1 MRLQNLT
8 LQNARSLAKDFW
20 PLCLWLMLFMSIQ
33 AGDIRNIRN
42 FGADFA
48 FIQGL
53 RATIPLITAFIAVVI
68 IGWTQY
74 RDRPGRS
81 IFLGPLG
88 LAAVYGLVGV
98 IASTLSPRG
107 ADALYWAVIYLSV
120 PLVIWAIVRT
130 PSTAH
135 VWISRLIAL
144 NWLIF
149 VVASAVIF
157 AFGLIFLSLGDFLIS
172 PSQWLDCTSHGWFDK
187 TSEYLRSTGV
197 GRYAAITGIIALA
210 RLWHREWRILWGLVL
225 VASIILLFYSGA
237 RTSFVGFSAAVP
249 VVIFLSGGRRAA
261 LYVLMIGL
269 ILAPVVWVTE
279 IHQEFLENCIFRAS
293 LTTGLENQNVVS
305 VSPVSEAVGKT
316 NIPLVGVVSNEFFN
330 FSGRTH
336 VWRQGLELFTE
347 SPFLGYGFQAD
358 RYLLGTHAHN
368 SLVQSLLQT
377 GVIGTIPFIT
387 GLMLAWVLLIKI
399 SLNLY
404 RFPHNNKPTIIQ
416 VAGLLAYLS
425 VRSITESTGAFFSID
440 WLLLGPILLHLQ
452 VTTSHLRQEEPSQLV
467 GATAQMQGGLSLL
480 PAKSE

>member
-1 MRLQNLT
+1 MKLQNLT

-53 RATIPLITAFIAVVI
+53 RATIPLITALIAVVI

-81 IFLGPLG
+81 IFIGPLG

-107 ADALYWAVIYLSV
+107 TDALYWAVLYLSV

-130 PSTAH
+130 PSTAD

-144 NWLIF
+144 NWLIL

-172 PSQWLDCTSHGWFDK
+172 PSQWLDCNSHGWFDK

-225 VASIILLFYSGA
+225 VASIALLFYSGA

-279 IHQEFLENCIFRAS
+279 IHKEFLENCIFRAS
-293 LTTGLENQNVVS
+293 LTTGLEKQTVVTE
-305 VSPVSEAVGKT
+305 SPLTTSLEKT
-316 NIPLVGVVSNEFFN
+316 DIPLVGVVPDQFFN

-347 SPFLGYGFQAD
+347 SPSKLQDDDQFPLLAHRLLGYGFQAD

-368 SLVQSLLQT
+368 SLLQSFLQT
-377 GVIGTIPFIT
+377 GVMGTIPFVT
-387 GLMLAWVLLIKI
+387 GLILAWVLLIKI

-416 VAGLLAYLS
+416 VAGLLAFLS

-452 VTTSHLRQEEPSQLV
+452 VTTSRLRQEEP
-467 GATAQMQGGLSLL
+467 
-480 PAKSE
+480 